1 MKKWEQVI
9 SEVWT
14 EHQRLINSSQ
24 SPRPP
29 FRINYL
35 GHSVENLQP
44 IRYLQI
50 KFSRRK
56 TRSQQRVSV
65 TAPQT
70 SRFLD
75 CFSCEIGPLQATIH
89 VVQNRHAE
97 EQKSHWDKTNR
108 GNYHLKLCMPFICLV
123 PVRLLLS
130 SMAVLYQVNG
140 QPQKIIGHS
149 CCGVPANVLSLCLFV
164 FNFGEAN
171 KKKWPISQEKQSRS
185 LWWRDNDTLL
195 MVMDVTPCHAK
206 FKDNFLPLQFSVL
219 SRSALQWKEALCDH
233 PINVA

>member
-1 MKKWEQVI
+1 MKYTYQEYCYYYTSRHCNKKITKKKMKKWEQVI

-89 VVQNRHAE
+89 VVQNRHTE
-97 EQKSHWDKTNR
+97 EQKVALGQDKQR
-108 GNYHLKLCMPFICLV
+108 KLPFKIMYAFY
-123 PVRLLLS
+123 LS
-130 SMAVLYQVNG
+130 CPSAT
-140 QPQKIIGHS
+140 
-149 CCGVPANVLSLCLFV
+149 F
-164 FNFGEAN
+164 
-171 KKKWPISQEKQSRS
+171 
-185 LWWRDNDTLL
+185 
-195 MVMDVTPCHAK
+195 
-206 FKDNFLPLQFSVL
+206 
-219 SRSALQWKEALCDH
+219 ALQHGGFVRCEWLAARAYFAGKTIQKSRA
-233 PINVA
+233 P

>member
-29 FRINYL
+29 FRINSL

-75 CFSCEIGPLQATIH
+75 CFSCEIGPFIH
-89 VVQNRHAE
+89 VVQNRHTE
-97 EQKSHWDKTNR
+97 EQKVALGQDKQR
-108 GNYHLKLCMPFICLV
+108 KLPFKIMYAFYLSC
-123 PVRLLLS
+123 PSATLLS
-130 SMAVLYQVNG
+130 SMAVLYDVNG
-140 QPQKIIGHS
+140 QLQG
-149 CCGVPANVLSLCLFV
+149 
-164 FNFGEAN
+164 
-171 KKKWPISQEKQSRS
+171 PISQEKQSRS
-185 LWWRDNDTLL
+185 LGRRDTDTLQI
-195 MVMDVTPCHAK
+195 VIDRATPNSRALFCPSITQRFLCCHVQ
-206 FKDNFLPLQFSVL
+206 LL
-219 SRSALQWKEALCDH
+219 SRKERYVITQLTLRKRLFVPLADLKTVEKGKDSK
-233 PINVA
+233 